1 MTVFGVFGV
10 LAVCCACCVW
20 FCELASL
27 AVVVGSG

>member
-20 FCELASL
+20 FCELAGL
-27 AVVVGSG
+27 TAVVGLG